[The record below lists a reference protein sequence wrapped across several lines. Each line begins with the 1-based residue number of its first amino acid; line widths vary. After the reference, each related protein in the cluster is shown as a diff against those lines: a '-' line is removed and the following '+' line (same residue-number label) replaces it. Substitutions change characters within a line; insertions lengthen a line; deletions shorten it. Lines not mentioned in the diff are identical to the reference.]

1 MADELSNLEREFIE
15 FRAVQEER
23 YKSMDRR
30 LLDIRDEIKSQEKD
44 TDAQSAV
51 GIDLN
56 NRVTKIEAELRTS
69 RRYVA
74 ILVTVGSGVSAVIA
88 TLLGIYLG

>member
-30 LLDIRDEIKSQEKD
+30 LLDIRDEIKSQEK
-44 TDAQSAV
+44 T
-51 GIDLN
+51 
-56 NRVTKIEAELRTS
+56 RTHKV
-69 RRYVA
+69 R
-74 ILVTVGSGVSAVIA
+74 
-88 TLLGIYLG
+88 